1 MPFHHLLSGRRL
13 AVAVVISLTACS
25 SSSWVQLSPQGQ
37 QVSLATAAEV
47 TNCTRLGTA
56 NVSAADKI
64 GFVQRSARRLQ
75 EELVSLA
82 RNEAGAL
89 GGNRVAPE
97 STINDGRQ
105 TFGVFRC

>member
-1 MPFHHLLSGRRL
+1 MPFHHLLSGRML
-13 AVAVVISLTACS
+13 ALTVAVSLSAC

-56 NVSAADKI
+56 NVSAADNI